1 MGFIWPKL
9 GKEKSW
15 GSWVHCLCLLLNPV
29 WFNFLISSSLDVKSF
44 SEHLGLLSTSVVAI
58 KADKQRMRGRKFATE
73 ALRYKRENTNPPGTH
88 GKMKEGKEAHLTQ
101 LKYFLGYIGLI
112 WATSSIPEDGCYSL
126 LGFEGAALSFLCQ
139 ELIRGWFLLG
149 LGANPF
155 HKTDA
160 PLHHPEIPE
169 ALPRCQVHTCCNLPD
184 KPGNNCPFDI
194 FFFICIPSKGTTFK
208 RTSWQTSG
216 PQELL

>member
-1 MGFIWPKL
+1 M
-9 GKEKSW
+9 
-15 GSWVHCLCLLLNPV
+15 
-29 WFNFLISSSLDVKSF
+29 
-44 SEHLGLLSTSVVAI
+44 
-58 KADKQRMRGRKFATE
+58 
-73 ALRYKRENTNPPGTH
+73 
-88 GKMKEGKEAHLTQ
+88 
-101 LKYFLGYIGLI
+101 KYFLGYIGLI

-194 FFFICIPSKGTTFK
+194 FFFSFASPVKVQPLKEQAGKPQVPKNCCKKGRYKIGSKERNCRGWVGK
-208 RTSWQTSG
+208 ILLCVSQESKLSG
-216 PQELL
+216 